1 MSTLTE
7 DNLLKKVAIYLS
19 PGFIVGF
26 MGFFLPFFYA
36 MTPVAQANVCLCS
49 FFQEKIEN
57 NRAFIMLTSNSF
69 LFLEILNDVSY
80 YSVNFLFIG
89 GLIWMVYQI
98 RHIKDHTLIKRECGS
113 IVAWWTF
120 LNII

>member
-1 MSTLTE
+1 
-7 DNLLKKVAIYLS
+7 
-19 PGFIVGF
+19 
-26 MGFFLPFFYA
+26 
-36 MTPVAQANVCLCS
+36 
-49 FFQEKIEN
+49 
-57 NRAFIMLTSNSF
+57 MLTSNSF

-98 RHIKDHTLIKRECGS
+98 RHIKDHTLIKHECGS

-120 LNII
+120 LNIIQFMLYSLIQTTRC